1 MKKIY
6 AILFSILIFGCTD
19 LEIKPVDASTEFEI
33 FKDQGAYQSYLA
45 KLYAAY
51 SQTGQDGPAGNADI
65 SIVND
70 EGFTSYIR
78 AYWKAQELTTDEAV
92 ISWADAGIRDLH
104 EQSWTSENQFVR
116 VLYYRISLI
125 ITIANDFLK
134 QSTDEKLGAN
144 GIDAASKVVIQQYRT
159 EARFLRALAYWH
171 ALDLFRNVV
180 LLTDITAGFP
190 LQSSPAE
197 TFAFIESELADI
209 ESVIADPK
217 TNEYGRAD
225 KAAVWMLQAKLY
237 LNAEV
242 YINTPKY
249 TEVLAACNKVIGAGY
264 SLSTN
269 YQNLFL
275 ADNHTSNEIIF
286 ALNSDGK
293 NTQNWGNTTF
303 LIHGA
308 MGGFMVDNLQDGTE
322 SNATPTPQPTEE
334 LDVYGVT
341 GGWAGL
347 RTTRSMVE
355 KFYNN
360 PAAIDVNNPNDPR
373 AIFYTNG
380 QSLDITDIAEF
391 TDGLAVPKYK
401 NLTSDGTPGSDL
413 THADT
418 DYPMFRLADAY
429 LMYVEAVLRGGT
441 GGDMATAIGYI
452 NDLRTRAYGNST
464 GNIVAADVTLDFV
477 LDERVRELYWEGT
490 RRVDL
495 IRYGRYTDAG
505 VWPWKGNVEAGKTTE
520 AFRNVFPIPASD
532 LIANPNLVQNNGY

>member
-1 MKKIY
+1 MKRIY
-6 AILFSILIFGCTD
+6 TILLSLLFVGCTD
-19 LEIKPVDASTEFEI
+19 LDIVPVDASTEFEI
-33 FKDQGAYQSYLA
+33 FKDSEAYKSYLA

-51 SQTGQDGPAGNADI
+51 SQTGQDGPAGDADI

-92 ISWADAGIRDLH
+92 IAWADAGIRDLH

-134 QSTDEKLGAN
+134 QSTDEKLATN
-144 GIDAASKVVIQQYRT
+144 GISDAASKAVIQQYRA

-190 LQSSPAE
+190 VQSTPAE
-197 TFAFIESELADI
+197 LFAFIESELAEI
-209 ESVIADPK
+209 EPIIADPK
-217 TNEYGRAD
+217 TNQYGRAD

-242 YINTPKY
+242 YINEPKY
-249 TEVLAACNKVIGAGY
+249 TEVITACNKVTSVGY
-264 SLSTN
+264 SLNTD
-269 YQNLFL
+269 YQSLFL
-275 ADNHTSNEIIF
+275 ADNNTSNEIIF

-308 MGGFMVDNLQDGTE
+308 MGGFMVDGIVDGTE
-322 SNATPTPQPTEE
+322 NDAIPTPYLTEE
-334 LDVYGVT
+334 LDTYGVT
-341 GGWAGL
+341 AGWAGL
-347 RTTRSMVE
+347 RTTRTMVE
-355 KFYNN
+355 KFGPDPAN
-360 PAAIDVNNPNDPR
+360 PVDPR

-380 QSLDITDIAEF
+380 QTLDIADITEF
-391 TDGLAVPKYK
+391 TEGIAVPKYK
-401 NLTSDGTPGSDL
+401 NLTSNGIPGSDL

-429 LMYVEAVLRGGT
+429 LMYAEAVLRGGT
-441 GGDMATAIGYI
+441 GGDMATALGYI
-452 NDLRTRAYGNST
+452 NDLRFRAFGNNS
-464 GNIVAADVTLDFV
+464 GDVAAADVTLDFI
-477 LDERVRELYWEGT
+477 LDERVRELYWEAT

-495 IRYGRYTDAG
+495 IRYARYTDAG
-505 VWPWKGNVEAGKTTE
+505 VWPWKGNVAAGQTTE

-532 LIANPNLVQNNGY
+532 LIANPNLVQNPGY